1 MISNAL
7 KFSNAN
13 NKITVAVEVLDTNEN
28 SKEVE
33 VVIEVQDSGVGISK
47 IDQLS
52 LFKPYFRASTN

>member
-7 KFSNAN
+7 KFSKPKD
-13 NKITVAVEVLDTNEN
+13 KITVTVEVLDTEEN

-33 VVIEVQDSGVGISK
+33 VAIQVKDSGFGISK

-52 LFKPYFRASTN
+52 LFKPYFRSSTN